1 MNNWRPIIKVAI
13 KVALILIDA
22 ACAARPKKKPKQ

>member
-1 MNNWRPIIKVAI
+1 MDWKPVIKVAI

-22 ACAARPKKKPKQ
+22 ACNARPKKPKK

>member
-1 MNNWRPIIKVAI
+1 MDWKPVIKVAI

-22 ACAARPKKKPKQ
+22 ACNARPTKPKK

>member
-1 MNNWRPIIKVAI
+1 MDWKPVIKVAI

-22 ACAARPKKKPKQ
+22 ACNAWPRKPKK

>member
-1 MNNWRPIIKVAI
+1 MNWQPFLKVAI

-22 ACAARPKKKPKQ
+22 ACNARPPKPKK

>member
-1 MNNWRPIIKVAI
+1 MNWKPIIKVAI

-22 ACAARPKKKPKQ
+22 ACNARPRKKPKQ